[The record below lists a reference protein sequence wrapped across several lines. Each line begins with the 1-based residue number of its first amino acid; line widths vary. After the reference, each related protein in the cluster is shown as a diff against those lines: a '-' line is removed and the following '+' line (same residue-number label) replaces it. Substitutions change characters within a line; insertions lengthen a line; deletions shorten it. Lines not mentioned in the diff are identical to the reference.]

1 MQRVTHKK
9 ETMEIRREIDEQI
22 CLECSCCSALRFVDM
37 RGNENMSPFKCLSC
51 QQEDVVYFECH
62 KCTLFEIV
70 DNKNENNSVP
80 FLCSSC
86 QIEEEEQ
93 MKVFQITKAELELIM
108 IFRNCIENN
117 K

>member
-1 MQRVTHKK
+1 
-9 ETMEIRREIDEQI
+9 
-22 CLECSCCSALRFVDM
+22 
-37 RGNENMSPFKCLSC
+37 MSPFKCLSC

-70 DNKNENNSVP
+70 DNKNEDNSVP